1 MKPSLV
7 KLLSRSA
14 GLMFALTVVCS
25 VALAQFTSA
34 IEGTVTDPNGA
45 VVNKAVV
52 TIKSSSTGIERT
64 VETSESGYFRISS
77 LPAATFTLT
86 IRAGGFKTTQK
97 EVTLEVAQIRTLNL
111 ALELGAQTAEVLVT
125 TEAPQIESAQASVSN
140 QIDKRRVADLPLV
153 GRNFYTLVVLT
164 PGVTGLPSGGGQAYA
179 QATGDIFSA
188 EYGVNLNGNGQR
200 AESNGFLVDSANV
213 GATPRG
219 GVTNVNPAADTVQEL
234 RVSVNN
240 YSAENGRNSSVL
252 VNVVTKNGTNDYH
265 GSLGWFHTNNR
276 LQARTFTQTEVPV
289 FRRNEANWTFGGPI
303 VKNKTHFFAGM
314 DILRSGVGAGF
325 QANTVTPNFIDFM
338 KQRFPNNI
346 STTVMK
352 NFPAQ
357 LQGGAVALTA
367 GQLMEQITKDLPPER
382 QVKCSGGSV
391 TTRLGQMPC
400 DFPLTR
406 TGSFEQTLPRD
417 GIQVNARVD
426 HQFNDGKDRIYG
438 NFYRTTNQL
447 VTFGAP
453 SVYPAFTT
461 IQPQYTN
468 YGNLSH
474 THIFSPNL
482 LNEMAVGATR
492 AYGEA
497 PLANGDIP
505 LLNVPGIAS
514 YGTGFSDAT
523 FIQNNFEW
531 RDMMSYNRG
540 SHNFKFGFR
549 YAKDDAWKGGAKF
562 ANVFTR
568 PQFSFNNLFDFAAD
582 DPFQESNIGFNPQTG
597 ENKGVDFRPY
607 FPSLGIFV
615 NDDWKARPNLTIT
628 LGLRWEAFFAPG
640 DYDNFFTKME
650 FRGGNTFP
658 ERIANAASVNAP
670 PLNGTDLNNF
680 APRIGVAWDPTRK
693 GKMSIRAGVGVFYDR
708 FAGQFFH
715 DAQTFAPVFG
725 LATAR
730 KDTAPVVPVYGLS
743 ATKESPWQFPVI
755 PNLRVG
761 LDPKGGL
768 LGVPDELSNADPNMR
783 TQYSINW
790 SLAVQY
796 AFARDYVIETAY
808 IGSVGRKLYQEYD
821 VNRINGDLLDGQLD
835 RLNPNFGVIGYAQAN
850 GSSSYHGATVSVK
863 RRFTKGLDFQVGYTL
878 GKAIDTASS
887 FGRGVNIYDPLRLYL
902 NRGRADFDV
911 RHKIASSIVY
921 DIPAP
926 RFLDRLLGGWQLGAI
941 TILQSG
947 PPFTVTC
954 SQPFVAV
961 REDTKNPN
969 SRIIGNS
976 GCDFNADGRSGDTLN
991 APAFGNTK
999 TGLSRSDYMFPNRI
1013 FQATDFP
1020 KPALG
1025 VLGNLGRNTFLSPGY
1040 ANTDFILAKKA
1051 KIPWFLGKEGAN
1063 LLFRTE
1069 FFNLFNRVNLDRP
1082 VGDINNSNFGR
1093 STQAFGARN
1102 IQFGLKIEF

>member
-1 MKPSLV
+1 
-7 KLLSRSA
+7 LL
-14 GLMFALTVVCS
+14 ALTGACA

-34 IEGTVTDPNGA
+34 IEGTVTDPNGS
-45 VVNKAVV
+45 VLPKAVV
-52 TIKSSSTGIERT
+52 TIKNVSTGIERT
-64 VETSESGYFRISS
+64 VETSDSGYFRISS
-77 LPAATFTLT
+77 LPAATFTVS
-86 IRAGGFKTTQK
+86 IKAAGFKTAQR
-97 EVTLEVAQIRTLNL
+97 EVTLEVAQIKTLNL
-111 ALELGAQTAEVLVT
+111 ALEVGAQTAEVMVT
-125 TEAPQIESAQASVSN
+125 TEAPQIESSQASVSN

-153 GRNFYTLVVLT
+153 GRNFFTLVVLT

-219 GVTNVNPAADTVQEL
+219 GVTNMNPSADTVQEL

-240 YSAENGRNSSVL
+240 YSSEYGRNSSVL
-252 VNVVTKNGTNDYH
+252 VNIVTKGGTNDYH
-265 GSLGWFHTNNR
+265 GTIGWFHTNNR
-276 LQARTFTQTEVPV
+276 LQARTFTQTKVPV

-303 VKNKTHFFAGM
+303 VKNKTHAFGSM

-325 QANTVTPNFIDFM
+325 QTNTVTQDFIDLM

-346 STTVMK
+346 STFVMS
-352 NFPAQ
+352 NFRDQ
-357 LQGGAVALTA
+357 LQGTTVALTA
-367 GQLMEQITKDLPPER
+367 GQVAGVSCT
-382 QVKCSGGSV
+382 GSTPI

-400 DFPLTR
+400 NFPMTKS
-406 TGSFEQTLPRD
+406 GAFQQTLPRD
-417 GIQVNARVD
+417 GIQWNARVD
-426 HQFNDGKDRIYG
+426 HQFNEGNDRIYG

-447 VTFGAP
+447 VTFGTP
-453 SVYPAFTT
+453 SVYPDFTT
-461 IQPQYTN
+461 IQPQYTS

-482 LNEMAVGATR
+482 LNEMSFGTTR
-492 AYGEA
+492 AWGEA
-497 PLANGDIP
+497 PLAHGEIP
-505 LLNVPGIAS
+505 LINVPGIAS

-540 SHNFKFGFR
+540 SHSFKFGFR

-568 PQFSFNNLFDFAAD
+568 PRFDFNNLFDFALD
-582 DPFQESNIGFNPQTG
+582 DPFQETNIGFNPKTG
-597 ENKGVDFRPY
+597 ENKGVDFRPF

-628 LGLRWEAFFAPG
+628 LGLRWEAFYAPG

-650 FRGGNTFP
+650 FRGGSNFQ
-658 ERIANAASVNAP
+658 ERIANAASINAP

-680 APRIGVAWDPTRK
+680 APRIGIAWDPTRK
-693 GKMSIRAGVGVFYDR
+693 GKMSVRAGVGLFYDR

-725 LATAR
+725 IASAR
-730 KDTAPVVPVYGLS
+730 KDTPPVVPVYGLS
-743 ATKESPWQFPVI
+743 RTTQSPWQFPVI

-768 LGVPDELSNADPNMR
+768 LGVADELSNADPDLR

-790 SLAVQY
+790 SLAIQY
-796 AFARDYVIETAY
+796 ALARDYVVEAAY

-821 VNRINGDLLDGQLD
+821 VNRVNGDLLDGRLD
-835 RLNPNFGVIGYAQAN
+835 RLNTDFGVIGYAQAN
-850 GSSSYHGATVSVK
+850 GSSSYHGGTLSVK
-863 RRFTKGLDFQVGYTL
+863 KRFSQGLDFQAGYTV

-887 FGRGVNIYDPLRLYL
+887 FGRGLNIFDPLRLFL

-911 RHKIASSIVY
+911 RHKFASSIVY
-921 DIPAP
+921 DIPTP
-926 RFLDRLLGGWQLGAI
+926 KFMGDGLGKVFTGWQLGAI
-941 TILQSG
+941 TILQAG

-954 SQPFVAV
+954 GLAFQPV
-961 REDTKNPN
+961 RDA
-969 SRIIGNS
+969 SGRIVGNN
-976 GCDFNADGRSGDTLN
+976 GCDFNADGRSGDPLN
-991 APAFGNTK
+991 APSFGNTK
-999 TGLSRSDYMFPNRI
+999 TGLERSDYMFPNRI
-1013 FQATDFP
+1013 FQASDFP

-1025 VLGNLGRNTFLSPGY
+1025 QLGNLGKNTFLSPGY
-1040 ANTDFILAKKA
+1040 ANTDFILAKRT
-1051 KIPWFLGKEGAN
+1051 KIPWFLGNEGAN
-1063 LLFRTE
+1063 LLFRAE
-1069 FFNLFNRVNLDRP
+1069 FFNLFNRVNLARP
-1082 VGDINNSNFGR
+1082 AGDISSSNFGR
-1093 STQAFGARN
+1093 STSAFGARN
-1102 IQFGLKIEF
+1102 AQFGLKIEF

>member
-1 MKPSLV
+1 LV
-7 KLLSRSA
+7 SVLS
-14 GLMFALTVVCS
+14 ALIFTFS
-25 VALAQFTSA
+25 IAQAQFTSA
-34 IEGTVTDPNGA
+34 IEGTVTDPNGS

-52 TIKSSSTGIERT
+52 MIKSSSTGIERT

-77 LPAATFTLT
+77 LPAATFTIT
-86 IRAGGFKTTQK
+86 IRAGGFKTTQQ

-111 ALELGAQTAEVLVT
+111 ALELGAQTAEVVVT

-179 QATGDIFSA
+179 QATGDVFSA

-240 YSAENGRNSSVL
+240 YSAEYGRNSSVL
-252 VNVVTKNGTNDYH
+252 VNVVTKNGTNDFH
-265 GSLGWFHTNNR
+265 GSLGLFHTNNR

-314 DILRSGVGAGF
+314 DILRSGVGTGF
-325 QANTVTPNFIDFM
+325 QARAVTPNFIDFM
-338 KQRFPNNI
+338 RQRFPNNI
-346 STTVMK
+346 STFVMTT
-352 NFPAQ
+352 FLDQ
-357 LQGGAVALTA
+357 LQASRVEQTA
-367 GQLMEQITKDLPPER
+367 GDVLAGKDID
-382 QVKCSGGSV
+382 CGSELI

-400 DFPLTR
+400 NFPMTKV
-406 TGSFEQTLPRD
+406 GSFEQTLPRD
-417 GIQVNARVD
+417 GIQWNARVD
-426 HQFNDGKDRIYG
+426 HQFNNGKDRIYG

-447 VTFGAP
+447 VTFGTP
-453 SVYPAFTT
+453 SVYPDFTT

-482 LNEMAVGATR
+482 LNEMAFGATR

-497 PLANGDIP
+497 PLAHGEIP
-505 LLNVPGIAS
+505 LLNVPGIAA

-540 SHNFKFGFR
+540 SHSFKFGFR

-568 PQFSFNNLFDFAAD
+568 PQFTFNDLFDFAAD
-582 DPFQESNIGFNPQTG
+582 DPFSESNIGFNPQTG

-607 FPSLGIFV
+607 FTSLGTFF

-628 LGLRWEAFFAPG
+628 LGLRWEAFYAPG
-640 DYDNFFTKME
+640 DYDDFFTRME
-650 FRGGNTFP
+650 FQGGNSFQ
-658 ERIANAASVNAP
+658 ERIANAASINAP
-670 PLNGTDLNNF
+670 PLKGTDLNNF
-680 APRIGVAWDPTRK
+680 APRIGVAWDPTRE

-725 LATAR
+725 LATAQ
-730 KDTAPVVPVYGLS
+730 KNTPPVVPVYGLS
-743 ATKESPWQFPVI
+743 ATKQGPWQFPVI

-768 LGVPDELSNADPNMR
+768 LGVADELSNADPEMR

-821 VNRINGDLLDGQLD
+821 VNRFNGDLLDGKLD

-850 GSSSYHGATVSVK
+850 GSSSYHGGTVSVK
-863 RRFTKGLDFQVGYTL
+863 KRFTKGLDFQAGYTF

-887 FGRGVNIYDPLRLYL
+887 FGRGLNIYDPLRLFL

-911 RHKIASSIVY
+911 RHKVASSIVY

-926 RFLDRLLGGWQLGAI
+926 RSLDRLLGGWQIGAI

-954 SQPFVAV
+954 GQAFNLGP
-961 REDTKNPN
+961 EDPNNPN
-969 SRIIGNS
+969 SRIINR
-976 GCDFNADGRSGDTLN
+976 GCDFNADGRSGDPLN
-991 APAFGNTK
+991 TPAFGNSLS
-999 TGLSRSDYMFPNRI
+999 GLERSDYMSPNRI
-1013 FQATDFP
+1013 FKKEDFP
-1020 KPALG
+1020 TPGLG
-1025 VLGNLGRNTFLSPGY
+1025 QLGNLGRNTFPSPGF
-1040 ANTDFILAKKA
+1040 ANTDLILAKKT

-1063 LLFRTE
+1063 LLFRAE

-1082 VGDINNSNFGR
+1082 VGDWFSSAFGT
-1093 STQAFGARN
+1093 STRAFGARN
-1102 IQFGLKIEF
+1102 VQFGLKIEF

>member
-1 MKPSLV
+1 
-7 KLLSRSA
+7 
-14 GLMFALTVVCS
+14 
-25 VALAQFTSA
+25 
-34 IEGTVTDPNGA
+34 
-45 VVNKAVV
+45 
-52 TIKSSSTGIERT
+52 
-64 VETSESGYFRISS
+64 
-77 LPAATFTLT
+77 
-86 IRAGGFKTTQK
+86 
-97 EVTLEVAQIRTLNL
+97 
-111 ALELGAQTAEVLVT
+111 
-125 TEAPQIESAQASVSN
+125 
-140 QIDKRRVADLPLV
+140 
-153 GRNFYTLVVLT
+153 
-164 PGVTGLPSGGGQAYA
+164 
-179 QATGDIFSA
+179 
-188 EYGVNLNGNGQR
+188 
-200 AESNGFLVDSANV
+200 
-213 GATPRG
+213 
-219 GVTNVNPAADTVQEL
+219 
-234 RVSVNN
+234 
-240 YSAENGRNSSVL
+240 
-252 VNVVTKNGTNDYH
+252 
-265 GSLGWFHTNNR
+265 
-276 LQARTFTQTEVPV
+276 
-289 FRRNEANWTFGGPI
+289 
-303 VKNKTHFFAGM
+303 
-314 DILRSGVGAGF
+314 
-325 QANTVTPNFIDFM
+325 
-338 KQRFPNNI
+338 
-346 STTVMK
+346 
-352 NFPAQ
+352 
-357 LQGGAVALTA
+357 
-367 GQLMEQITKDLPPER
+367 
-382 QVKCSGGSV
+382 
-391 TTRLGQMPC
+391 
-400 DFPLTR
+400 
-406 TGSFEQTLPRD
+406 
-417 GIQVNARVD
+417 
-426 HQFNDGKDRIYG
+426 
-438 NFYRTTNQL
+438 
-447 VTFGAP
+447 
-453 SVYPAFTT
+453 
-461 IQPQYTN
+461 
-468 YGNLSH
+468 
-474 THIFSPNL
+474 
-482 LNEMAVGATR
+482 MAVGATR

-497 PLANGDIP
+497 PLAHGEIP
-505 LLNVPGIAS
+505 QLNVPGIAS

-607 FPSLGIFV
+607 FSSLGVFV

-650 FRGGNTFP
+650 FRGGNTFQ
-658 ERIANAASVNAP
+658 ERIANAASINAP

-680 APRIGVAWDPTRK
+680 APRIGIAWDPTRK

-730 KDTAPVVPVYGLS
+730 KDTPPVVPVYGLS

-755 PNLRVG
+755 PNLQVG

-768 LGVPDELSNADPNMR
+768 LGVADELSNADPNMR

-790 SLAVQY
+790 SLAIQY
-796 AFARDYVIETAY
+796 AFARDYVVETAY

-821 VNRINGDLLDGQLD
+821 VNRVNGDLLDGKLD
-835 RLNPNFGVIGYAQAN
+835 RLNKDFGVIGYAQAN

-863 RRFTKGLDFQVGYTL
+863 KRFTKGLDFQVGYTF
-878 GKAIDTASS
+878 GKAIDTSSS
-887 FGRGVNIYDPLRLYL
+887 FGRGLNILDPLRLYL
-902 NRGRADFDV
+902 NRGRADFDI
-911 RHKIASSIVY
+911 RHKIASSIIY

-954 SQPFVAV
+954 SQPFGAV
-961 REDTKNPN
+961 REDPKNPN

-991 APAFGNTK
+991 APAFGATK

-1013 FQATDFP
+1013 FQVSDFP

-1069 FFNLFNRVNLDRP
+1069 IYNLFNRVNLDRP
-1082 VGDINNSNFGR
+1082 VGDTNNSNFGR
-1093 STQAFGARN
+1093 STQAFGARYV
-1102 IQFGLKIEF
+1102 QFGLKIEF

>member
-1 MKPSLV
+1 
-7 KLLSRSA
+7 
-14 GLMFALTVVCS
+14 
-25 VALAQFTSA
+25 
-34 IEGTVTDPNGA
+34 
-45 VVNKAVV
+45 
-52 TIKSSSTGIERT
+52 
-64 VETSESGYFRISS
+64 
-77 LPAATFTLT
+77 
-86 IRAGGFKTTQK
+86 
-97 EVTLEVAQIRTLNL
+97 
-111 ALELGAQTAEVLVT
+111 
-125 TEAPQIESAQASVSN
+125 
-140 QIDKRRVADLPLV
+140 
-153 GRNFYTLVVLT
+153 
-164 PGVTGLPSGGGQAYA
+164 
-179 QATGDIFSA
+179 
-188 EYGVNLNGNGQR
+188 
-200 AESNGFLVDSANV
+200 
-213 GATPRG
+213 
-219 GVTNVNPAADTVQEL
+219 
-234 RVSVNN
+234 
-240 YSAENGRNSSVL
+240 
-252 VNVVTKNGTNDYH
+252 
-265 GSLGWFHTNNR
+265 
-276 LQARTFTQTEVPV
+276 
-289 FRRNEANWTFGGPI
+289 
-303 VKNKTHFFAGM
+303 M

-338 KQRFPNNI
+338 KQRLPNNI
-346 STTVMK
+346 STKVMDK
-352 NFPAQ
+352 FPAQ

-367 GQLMEQITKDLPPER
+367 EQLVGQITKEDPGGP
-382 QVKCSGGSV
+382 VKCSGGSV
-391 TTRLGQMPC
+391 PTRLGPMPC
-400 DFPLTR
+400 NFPLTR
-406 TGSFEQTLPRD
+406 TGSFAQTLPRD
-417 GIQVNARVD
+417 GIQINARVD

-447 VTFGAP
+447 VTFGTP

-505 LLNVPGIAS
+505 LLNVPGIAA

-607 FPSLGIFV
+607 FTSLGIFF

-650 FRGGNTFP
+650 FRGGNTFQ
-658 ERIANAASVNAP
+658 ERIANAASINAP

-680 APRIGVAWDPTRK
+680 APRIGIAWDPTRK

-743 ATKESPWQFPVI
+743 ATKESPWKFPVI

-790 SLAVQY
+790 SLAIQY
-796 AFARDYVIETAY
+796 AFARDYVVETAY

-821 VNRINGDLLDGQLD
+821 VNRFNGDLLDGQLN

-863 RRFTKGLDFQVGYTL
+863 KRFTQGLDFQVGYTF
-878 GKAIDTASS
+878 GKAIDQASS
-887 FGRGVNIYDPLRLYL
+887 FGRGLNIFDPLRLYL
-902 NRGRADFDV
+902 NRGRADFDI

-954 SQPFVAV
+954 NQPFVAV
-961 REDTKNPN
+961 REDPKNPN

-991 APAFGNTK
+991 APAFGATK

-1013 FQATDFP
+1013 FEATDFP

-1025 VLGNLGRNTFLSPGY
+1025 VLGNMGRNTFLSPGY

-1069 FFNLFNRVNLDRP
+1069 FYNLFNRVNLDRP
-1082 VGDINNSNFGR
+1082 VGDTNNSNFGR

>member
-1 MKPSLV
+1 MRIYLMR
-7 KLLSRSA
+7 LLSRSA
-14 GLMFALTVVCS
+14 GLLFALTITCS
-25 VALAQFTSA
+25 AALAQFTSA
-34 IEGTVTDPNGA
+34 IEGTVTDSNGA

-52 TIKSSSTGIERT
+52 TIKSSSTGFERT
-64 VETSESGYFRISS
+64 VETSDSGYFRISS
-77 LPAATFTLT
+77 LPAAPFTLT
-86 IRAGGFKTTQK
+86 IKASGFKTTQK
-97 EVTLEVAQIRTLNL
+97 EITLEVAQVKTLNF
-111 ALELGAQTAEVLVT
+111 ALEVGAQTAEVIIT
-125 TEAPQIESAQASVSN
+125 TEAPQIEASQASVSN
-140 QIDKRRVADLPLV
+140 QIDKKRVADLPLV

-200 AESNGFLVDSANV
+200 SESNGFLVDSANV
-213 GATPRG
+213 GSTPRG

-240 YSAENGRNSSVL
+240 YSAEYGRNSSVL
-252 VNVVTKNGTNDYH
+252 VNVLTKSGTNDFH
-265 GSLGWFHTNNR
+265 GTLSWFHTNNK

-289 FRRNEANWTFGGPI
+289 FRRNEASWTFGGPI
-303 VKNKTHFFAGM
+303 IKNKTHFFAGM

-325 QANTVTPNFIDFM
+325 QANTVTNEFIDFM
-338 KQRFPNNI
+338 KQRFPKNI
-346 STTVMK
+346 STFVMDK
-352 NFPAQ
+352 FRDQ
-357 LQGGAVALTA
+357 LQSGAVALTA
-367 GQLMEQITKDLPPER
+367 GQVAKANCPTPSTLITTPIGQLP
-382 QVKCSGGSV
+382 CN
-391 TTRLGQMPC
+391 
-400 DFPLTR
+400 FPMTK
-406 TGSFEQTLPRD
+406 TGSFEQTLPRN
-417 GIQVNARVD
+417 GIQWNARVD
-426 HQFNDGKDRIYG
+426 HQFNNGNDRIYG

-453 SVYPAFTT
+453 SVYPDFTT

-474 THIFSPNL
+474 THIFNPNL

-497 PLANGDIP
+497 PLAHGEIP
-505 LLNVPGIAS
+505 ALNVPGIAS

-540 SHNFKFGFR
+540 SHSFKFGFR

-568 PQFSFNNLFDFAAD
+568 PQFSFNNLFDFALD
-582 DPFQESNIGFNPQTG
+582 DPFEESNIGFNPKTG

-607 FPSLGIFV
+607 FTSLGIFA
-615 NDDWKARPNLTIT
+615 NDDWKIRPNLTVT

-640 DYDNFFTKME
+640 DYDNFFTRME
-650 FRGGNTFP
+650 FQGGNSFP
-658 ERIANAASVNAP
+658 ERIANAASVNKP
-670 PLNGTDLNNF
+670 PLNGTDHNNF
-680 APRIGVAWDPTRK
+680 APRIGIAWDPTRE
-693 GKMSIRAGVGVFYDR
+693 GKMSVRAGVGVFYDR

-730 KDTAPVVPVYGLS
+730 KDTPPVLPVYGLS
-743 ATKESPWQFPVI
+743 ASTQSPWQFPVI
-755 PNLRVG
+755 PNLQVG

-796 AFARDYVIETAY
+796 AFARNYVVEAAY

-821 VNRINGDLLDGQLD
+821 VNRVNGDLLDGRLD

-850 GSSSYHGATVSVK
+850 GNSSYHGATVSVK
-863 RRFTKGLDFQVGYTL
+863 KRFTQGLDFQVGYTY
-878 GKAIDTASS
+878 GKAIDTSSS
-887 FGRGVNIYDPLRLYL
+887 FGRGLNIFDPLRLYL

-911 RHKIASSIVY
+911 RHKVASSIVY
-921 DIPAP
+921 DIPSP
-926 RFLDRLLGGWQLGAI
+926 RFLDKLFGGWQIGAI

-954 SQPFVAV
+954 SSSFQPV
-961 REDTKNPN
+961 RDANG
-969 SRIIGNS
+969 RIIGND
-976 GCDFNADGRSGDTLN
+976 GCDFNADGRSDDPLN

-1013 FQATDFP
+1013 FQASDFP
-1020 KPALG
+1020 SPALG
-1025 VLGNLGRNTFLSPGY
+1025 VLGNLGRNTFPSPGY
-1040 ANTDFILAKKA
+1040 ANTDFVLAKKT

-1063 LLFRTE
+1063 LLFRAE
-1069 FFNLFNRVNLDRP
+1069 FFNLFNRVNLVPP
-1082 VGDINNSNFGR
+1082 VGDTSSPDFGR
-1093 STQAFGARN
+1093 STSAFGARN
-1102 IQFGLKIEF
+1102 AQFGLKIEF

>member
-1 MKPSLV
+1 MRLSLV
-7 KLLSRSA
+7 RSLSRPVSV
-14 GLMFALTVVCS
+14 LLALTCACS
-25 VALAQFTSA
+25 VVRAQFTSA
-34 IEGTVTDPNGA
+34 IEGTVTDPNGS
-45 VVNKAVV
+45 VVSKAAV

-64 VETSESGYFRISS
+64 VETSDSGYFRISS
-77 LPAATFTLT
+77 LPAAAFT
-86 IRAGGFKTTQK
+86 IIIKANGFKTAQK
-97 EVTLEVAQIRTLNL
+97 EVTLEVAQIRTLNF
-111 ALELGAQTAEVLVT
+111 ALEVGAQTAEVIVT

-140 QIDKRRVADLPLV
+140 QIDQKRVANLPLV

-179 QATGDIFSA
+179 QATGDVFSA

-219 GVTNVNPAADTVQEL
+219 GVTNVNPNADTVQEL

-240 YSAENGRNSSVL
+240 FSAEYGRNSSVL
-252 VNVVTKNGTNDYH
+252 VNVVTKGGTNDFH
-265 GSLGWFHTNNR
+265 GTIGWFHTNNR
-276 LQARTFTQTEVPV
+276 LQARTFTQTKVPV

-303 VKNKTHFFAGM
+303 VKNKTHFFGSM
-314 DILRSGVGAGF
+314 DVLRSGVGTGF
-325 QANTVTPNFIDFM
+325 SANTVTQDFIDLM
-338 KQRFPNNI
+338 KQRFPNKI
-346 STTVMK
+346 STFVMST
-352 NFPAQ
+352 FRDQ
-357 LQGGAVALTA
+357 LQAGTVALTA
-367 GQLMEQITKDLPPER
+367 GDVAKVACTGSAPITTP
-382 QVKCSGGSV
+382 
-391 TTRLGQMPC
+391 LGQMPC
-400 DFPLTR
+400 NFPMTKN
-406 TGSFEQTLPRD
+406 GSFEQTLPRD
-417 GIQVNARVD
+417 GIQWNARVD
-426 HQFNDGKDRIYG
+426 HQFNEGKDRIYG

-447 VTFGAP
+447 VTFGTP
-453 SVYPAFTT
+453 SVYPDFTT

-482 LNEMAVGATR
+482 LNEMAFGATR
-492 AYGEA
+492 AWGEA
-497 PLANGDIP
+497 PLAHGEIP

-540 SHNFKFGFR
+540 SHSFKFGFR

-568 PQFSFNNLFDFAAD
+568 PQFTFNNLFDFALD
-582 DPFQESNIGFNPQTG
+582 DPFQESNIGFNPKTG
-597 ENKGVDFRPY
+597 ENKGVDFRPF
-607 FPSLGIFV
+607 FPSLGIFA
-615 NDDWKARPNLTIT
+615 NDDWKVRPNLTIT
-628 LGLRWEAFFAPG
+628 LGLRWETFFAPG
-640 DYDNFFTKME
+640 DYDNFFTGMV
-650 FRGGNTFP
+650 FQGGSTFQ
-658 ERIANAASVNAP
+658 ERIANATSVNKR
-670 PLNGTDLNNF
+670 PLDGTDYNNF

-730 KDTAPVVPVYGLS
+730 KDTPPVVPVYGLS
-743 ATKESPWQFPVI
+743 ATKQSPWQFPVI

-768 LGVPDELSNADPNMR
+768 LGVPSELSNADPNMK

-790 SLAVQY
+790 SLAIQY
-796 AFARDYVIETAY
+796 ALARDYVVEATY

-821 VNRINGDLLDGQLD
+821 VNRFNGDLLDGRLD
-835 RLNPNFGVIGYAQAN
+835 RLNTSFGVIGYAQAN
-850 GSSSYHGATVSVK
+850 GSSSYHGGTLSVK
-863 RRFTKGLDFQVGYTL
+863 KRFSQGLDFQAGYTV
-878 GKAIDTASS
+878 GKAIDHASS
-887 FGRGVNIYDPLRLYL
+887 FGRGLNIFDPLRLFL

-921 DIPAP
+921 EIPRP
-926 RFLDRLLGGWQLGAI
+926 KFLGNGLGKVFDGWQLGAV

-947 PPFTVTC
+947 PPFTVIC
-954 SQPFVAV
+954 GQPFQAV
-961 REDTKNPN
+961 RDA
-969 SRIIGNS
+969 SGRIVGNN
-976 GCDFNADGRSGDTLN
+976 GCDFNADGRSGDPLN
-991 APAFGNTK
+991 APAFGNSK
-999 TGLSRSDYMFPNRI
+999 TGLERSDYMFPNRI
-1013 FQATDFP
+1013 FQASDFP

-1025 VLGNLGRNTFLSPGY
+1025 VLGNLGRNTYLSPGY
-1040 ANTDFILAKKA
+1040 ANTDFILAKKT

-1063 LLFRTE
+1063 VLFRAE

-1082 VGDINNSNFGR
+1082 VGDTNSPDFGR
-1093 STQAFGARN
+1093 STRAFGARN
-1102 IQFGLKIEF
+1102 VQFGLKIEF

>member
-1 MKPSLV
+1 MRIYLV
-7 KLLSRSA
+7 NLLSRS
-14 GLMFALTVVCS
+14 LWLLFALTITCS
-25 VALAQFTSA
+25 VSLAQFTSA
-34 IEGTVTDPNGA
+34 IEGTVTDSNGA

-64 VETSESGYFRISS
+64 VETSDSGYFRISS
-77 LPAATFTLT
+77 LPAAPFT
-86 IRAGGFKTTQK
+86 IIIKASGFKTAQK
-97 EVTLEVAQIRTLNL
+97 EVTLEVAQIKTLNL

-140 QIDKRRVADLPLV
+140 QIDKKRVADLPLV

-179 QATGDIFSA
+179 QATGDVFSA

-200 AESNGFLVDSANV
+200 AESNGFLVDSAKV

-234 RVSVNN
+234 RVSVNK
-240 YSAENGRNSSVL
+240 YSADVGRNSSVL
-252 VNVVTKNGTNDYH
+252 VNVVTKSGTNGFH
-265 GSLGWFHTNNR
+265 GTLAWFHTDNK
-276 LQARTFTQTEVPV
+276 LQARTFTQTQVPV
-289 FRRNEANWTFGGPI
+289 FRRNEASWTLGGPI

-314 DILRSGVGAGF
+314 DILRSGVGTGF
-325 QANTVTPNFIDFM
+325 RANTVTNEFIEFV
-338 KQRFPNNI
+338 KQKFPNNI
-346 STTVMK
+346 SYKVM
-352 NFPAQ
+352 NEFRDQ
-357 LQGGAVALTA
+357 LQSTTVALTA
-367 GQLMEQITKDLPPER
+367 GQVANSNCTGNTPITTP
-382 QVKCSGGSV
+382 
-391 TTRLGQMPC
+391 LGQMPC
-400 DFPLTR
+400 NFPMTKA
-406 TGSFEQTLPRD
+406 GSFEQTLPRD
-417 GIQVNARVD
+417 GIQWNDRVD
-426 HQFNDGKDRIYG
+426 HQFNGGNDRIYG
-438 NFYRTTNQL
+438 NFIRTTNQL
-447 VTFGAP
+447 VTFGTP
-453 SVYPAFTT
+453 SVYPDFTT
-461 IQPQYTN
+461 VQPQYTN

-482 LNEMAVGATR
+482 LNEMAFGATR

-497 PLANGDIP
+497 PLANGHIP
-505 LLNVPGIAS
+505 LLNVPGIAA

-531 RDMMSYNRG
+531 REMMSYNRG
-540 SHNFKFGFR
+540 SHRFKFGFR

-568 PQFSFNNLFDFAAD
+568 PQFSFNNLFDFALD
-582 DPFQESNIGFNPQTG
+582 DPFQESNIGFNPKTG

-607 FPSLGIFV
+607 FPSLGIFF

-650 FRGGNTFP
+650 FRGGNSFQ
-658 ERIANAASVNAP
+658 ERIANAASINAP
-670 PLNGTDLNNF
+670 PMNGTDLNNF
-680 APRIGVAWDPTRK
+680 APRLGIAWDPTRE
-693 GKMSIRAGVGVFYDR
+693 GKMSVRAGVGVFYDR

-730 KDTAPVVPVYGLS
+730 KDTPPVVPVYGLS
-743 ATKESPWQFPVI
+743 KTTQSPWQFPVI

-761 LDPKGGL
+761 LDSKGGL
-768 LGVPDELSNADPNMR
+768 LGVPSELSNSDPDMR

-796 AFARDYVIETAY
+796 SLARDYVVEAAY

-821 VNRINGDLLDGQLD
+821 VNRVNGDLLDGRLD

-850 GSSSYHGATVSVK
+850 GSSSYHGGTVSVK
-863 RRFTKGLDFQVGYTL
+863 KRFTQGLDFQVGYTF

-887 FGRGVNIYDPLRLYL
+887 FGRGLNIFDPLRLYL
-902 NRGRADFDV
+902 NRGRSDFDI

-926 RFLDRLLGGWQLGAI
+926 RFLGKALGGWQLGAV

-947 PPFTVTC
+947 PPFSVTC
-954 SQPFVAV
+954 GLPFQAV
-961 REDTKNPN
+961 RDSSGK
-969 SRIIGNS
+969 IIGNS
-976 GCDFNADGRSGDTLN
+976 GCDFNADGRSGDPLN
-991 APAFGNTK
+991 IPAFGNTK

-1013 FQATDFP
+1013 FQASDFP

-1040 ANTDFILAKKA
+1040 ANTDFILAKKT

-1063 LLFRTE
+1063 VLFRAE
-1069 FFNLFNRVNLDRP
+1069 FFNLFNRVNLARP
-1082 VGDINNSNFGR
+1082 VGNTSSSDFGR
-1093 STQAFGARN
+1093 STSAFGARN
-1102 IQFGLKIEF
+1102 VQFGLKIEF

>member
-1 MKPSLV
+1 MRLSLV
-7 KLLSRSA
+7 KPLSRLVSV
-14 GLMFALTVVCS
+14 LLALTFTFSIVR
-25 VALAQFTSA
+25 AQFTSA

-77 LPAATFTLT
+77 LPAATLTIT
-86 IRAGGFKTTQK
+86 IRAAGFKTSQK
-97 EVTLEVAQIRTLNL
+97 EVTLEVAQIKTLNL

-240 YSAENGRNSSVL
+240 YSAEYGRNSSVL
-252 VNVVTKNGTNDYH
+252 VNVLTKSGTNNYH
-265 GSLGWFHTNNR
+265 GTLGWFHTNNR

-314 DILRSGVGAGF
+314 DILRSGVGTGF
-325 QANTVTPNFIDFM
+325 QANTVTDEFISFM

-346 STTVMK
+346 STTVMDK
-352 NFPAQ
+352 FRSQ
-357 LQGGAVALTA
+357 LQGGSVALTA
-367 GQLMEQITKDLPPER
+367 GQVAKST
-382 QVKCSGGSV
+382 CAGS
-391 TTRLGQMPC
+391 TPISTPLGQLPC
-400 DFPLTR
+400 NFPMTK

-417 GIQVNARVD
+417 GIQVNARAD

-453 SVYPAFTT
+453 SVYPDFTT

-474 THIFSPNL
+474 THIFSANL

-497 PLANGDIP
+497 PLAHGEIP

-568 PQFSFNNLFDFAAD
+568 PQFSFNSLFDFAVD

-607 FPSLGIFV
+607 FTSLGVFF

-650 FRGGNTFP
+650 FRGGNTFQ

-680 APRIGVAWDPTRK
+680 APRIGIAWDPTRK

-730 KDTAPVVPVYGLS
+730 KDTPPVVPVYGLS
-743 ATKESPWQFPVI
+743 KTTASPWQFPVI

-768 LGVPDELSNADPNMR
+768 LGVPSELSNADPDMR

-790 SLAVQY
+790 SLAIQY

-808 IGSVGRKLYQEYD
+808 IGSVGRNLYQEYD
-821 VNRINGDLLDGQLD
+821 VNRFSGDLLDGRLD
-835 RLNPNFGVIGYAQAN
+835 RLNPSFGVIGYAQAN

-863 RRFTKGLDFQVGYTL
+863 KRFTQGLDFQAGYTL
-878 GKAIDTASS
+878 GKAIDTSSS
-887 FGRGVNIYDPLRLYL
+887 FGRGLNVFDPFRLFL

-911 RHKIASSIVY
+911 RHKVASSIVY
-921 DIPAP
+921 DLPAP
-926 RFLDRLLGGWQLGAI
+926 KSLNRLLGGWQFGAI
-941 TILQSG
+941 TIFQSG
-947 PPFTVTC
+947 PPFSVFC
-954 SQPFVAV
+954 GQPFQAV
-961 REDTKNPN
+961 RDA
-969 SRIIGNS
+969 SGRVVGNS
-976 GCDFNADGRSGDTLN
+976 GCDFNADGRSGDPLN
-991 APAFGNTK
+991 TPAFGNTL
-999 TGLSRSDYMFPNRI
+999 TGLGRSDYMFPNRL

-1020 KPALG
+1020 RPALG
-1025 VLGNLGRNTFLSPGY
+1025 VLGNLGRNTFPSPGY
-1040 ANTDFILAKKA
+1040 ANTDFILAKKT

-1082 VGDINNSNFGR
+1082 VGDTNSPDFGR
-1093 STQAFGARN
+1093 STRAFGARN
-1102 IQFGLKIEF
+1102 VQFGLKIEF